1 MNRTTRNAIA
11 TAIKHHTGNGKTRE
25 DYSAI
30 LKHQWAFGYAT
41 FQKVTDEYNLDMTI
55 KNNAYS
61 LLNTATGEEVD
72 HYLVISEY
80 FGNPQATA
88 NGTHEITAYVS

>member
-11 TAIKHHTGNGKTRE
+11 TAIKPYTGYGKTRY

-30 LKHQWAFGYAT
+30 INVLRFHGFEVTK
-41 FQKVTDEYNLDMTI
+41 KVSDFYTEDMTT
-55 KNNAYS
+55 KYSAYEIEKDGQEVNS
-61 LLNTATGEEVD
+61 LL
-72 HYLVISEY
+72 VIDEY

-88 NGTHEITAYVS
+88 NGTHEINAYVS